1 MVDETYAVFAGEN
14 AVDLVARHP
23 NLCVVRTFSKSH
35 CLAGMRVG
43 YALAQPGVIGL
54 LDRVKDS
61 YNVSRLS
68 QAAALAAL
76 ADPDYYAG
84 LVRKIRATRDRAR
97 QAWTDRFG
105 WFTYPSQTNFL
116 FTEPR
121 DRAGRTGPEVARG
134 LYDFLCARKIL
145 VRHFGSHALTS
156 LFPPHQRRH
165 RRRNARVAGAPRG
178 MAKIR
183 IATISRSTAETDITL
198 KLTVD
203 GAGVPE
209 VDTGIP
215 FLDHMLTLFAKHGL
229 FDLEVKAKGD
239 VAVDYHHTVEDVGL
253 VLGEAFKTALGDKVG
268 LKRYGFFL
276 LPMDESLARVVL
288 DLGGRPH
295 LVYEVEAPTMFVRDF
310 NLALVK
316 EFFRAFANSVG
327 ANVHIQLLYGEEP
340 HHVVEAV
347 FKCFARALDVATQ
360 IEPRAA
366 DQLPSTKGK
375 L

>member
-1 MVDETYAVFAGEN
+1 
-14 AVDLVARHP
+14 
-23 NLCVVRTFSKSH
+23 
-35 CLAGMRVG
+35 
-43 YALAQPGVIGL
+43 
-54 LDRVKDS
+54 
-61 YNVSRLS
+61 
-68 QAAALAAL
+68 
-76 ADPDYYAG
+76 
-84 LVRKIRATRDRAR
+84 
-97 QAWTDRFG
+97 
-105 WFTYPSQTNFL
+105 
-116 FTEPR
+116 
-121 DRAGRTGPEVARG
+121 
-134 LYDFLCARKIL
+134 
-145 VRHFGSHALTS
+145 
-156 LFPPHQRRH
+156 
-165 RRRNARVAGAPRG
+165 

-183 IATISRSTAETDITL
+183 IANVSRQTAETDITL
-198 KLTVD
+198 QLTVD
-203 GAGVPE
+203 GAGVSRI
-209 VDTGIP
+209 DTGIP

-229 FDLEVKAKGD
+229 FDLDVKAKGD

-253 VLGEAFKTALGDKVG
+253 VLGEAFKRALGDKVG

-295 LVYEVEAPTMFVRDF
+295 LVYEVQAPTMYVRDF

-316 EFFRAFANSVG
+316 EFFRAFSNSVG

-366 DQLPSTKGK
+366 DQLPSTKGM